1 MKQKARD
8 IKEAEPSQ
16 SRQFRRDPLPQDEH
30 DYSVDF
36 LIAAAGD
43 VAVVVV
49 GDDDGDDDVQ
59 FGIHFQRLWRFMAD
73 LSLSLSLWL

>member
-1 MKQKARD
+1 MNQKAKD
-8 IKEAEPSQ
+8 IKEAEPCQ
-16 SRQFRRDPLPQDEH
+16 SRQFRRDPVPQDKH

-36 LIAAAGD
+36 LIADDD

-59 FGIHFQRLWRFMAD
+59 FGIHFQRL
-73 LSLSLSLWL
+73 